1 MSIITAQARC
11 LLSHLNH
18 MAPAAKQAAKK
29 RALNKRRQELEERD
43 RLFHFEAFVK
53 GRRLHDLGV
62 LRP

>member
-1 MSIITAQARC
+1 MSIVTAQAHC
-11 LLSHLNH
+11 LLTRLNH